1 MPAIPLTGVAGTD
14 YSTGIVTSET
24 GLVTKRL
31 EQWADE
37 IQTVKDRGVYVEDF
51 GTVTSTSDDTV
62 AFQAACTAAITNGGA
77 VILRSLPAGTRYR
90 LTAPI
95 VLPQPVRIIGEG
107 WTIDTSVSPSV
118 PGVGSWIHLDHTGEG
133 FYFRDDAHV
142 GVYYPGGGLSD
153 VGILRNQADPVTGW
167 TPTAASHDIRVEG
180 RVLLRNVMHLCS
192 TKGVLVRSGGV
203 LTTEWHCGQFFTY
216 GIEVERSADVQRF
229 VNSHFWPFWSVSD
242 FITGYTIDNANGI
255 YTRRA
260 DGLILTNFFSWGQ
273 AWLLN
278 HLDNAAES
286 SGLSAC
292 KLTNVYADLC
302 GGAIKIVASN
312 FQARVSINGI
322 EINSDPTVRGTG
334 SGIDL
339 SGAVQSFL
347 DVDGLTVTRAHQSG
361 VSATGAA
368 HIVNVSAQR
377 MKDWDR
383 LGVGS
388 VGAFSCDNAATINI
402 VNVPSFSGPATQYST
417 GTNGVIN
424 VWANARRGYSMLQ
437 TGYYSTRVTIAN
449 DSVTTVAA
457 PAGNLTAMLHLF
469 PATVPAAGSPA
480 GIYWIRATASP
491 SIVQVTAT
499 TATNV
504 TLSTGVKTGTS
515 GIVGNLTISPANDG
529 LVYVENRTGASLTFT
544 FTMVGA

>member
-1 MPAIPLTGVAGTD
+1 MPSIPLTGIAGTD

-24 GLVTKRL
+24 GLVTRRL
-31 EQWADE
+31 EQWADD
-37 IQTVKDRGVYVEDF
+37 IQTVQARGVYVEDF
-51 GTVTSTSDDTV
+51 GTVTATSDDTA
-62 AFQAACTAAITNGGA
+62 AFQAACTSAITNGGA
-77 VILRSLPAGTRYR
+77 VILKALPAGTRYR

-107 WTIDTSVSPSV
+107 WTIDTSVSPSI

-142 GVYYPGGGLSD
+142 GVYYPGGGLYD
-153 VGILRNQADPVTGW
+153 VGIYRNQPAPGVGW
-167 TPTAASHDIRVEG
+167 TPTAASADIRVEG
-180 RVLLRNVMHLCS
+180 RVDLINVMHLCS
-192 TKGVLVRSGGV
+192 TKGVLVRSAGV
-203 LTTEWHCGQFFTY
+203 LTTDRHRGQFFTS
-216 GIEVERSADVQRF
+216 GVEVERSADLQRF
-229 VNSHFWPFWSVSD
+229 NNAHYWPFWSQDANVL
-242 FITGYTIDNANGI
+242 GYTIDNASGF

-260 DGLILTNFFSWGQ
+260 DGLELTNCFTYAM

-278 HLDNAAES
+278 HLDNPSEA
-286 SGLSAC
+286 SGLASC
-292 KLTNVYADLC
+292 KITNAYADAC
-302 GGAIKIVASN
+302 GGAIKVVASN

-322 EINSDPTVRGTG
+322 EINADSLVRGTG

-339 SGAVQSFL
+339 SGAVQSFI

-383 LGVGS
+383 LGVGG
-388 VGAFSCDNAATINI
+388 VGAFSCDNAAVINI
-402 VNVPSFSGPATQYST
+402 VTVPSFSGPATQYAT
-417 GTNGVIN
+417 GTNGIIN
-424 VWANARRGYSMLQ
+424 VWANSRRGYSLLQ
-437 TGYYSTRVTIAN
+437 TGYYTTRATIAN

-480 GIYWIRATASP
+480 GIYWVRATASP
-491 SIVQVTAT
+491 SILQVSAT
-499 TATNV
+499 TTTNV

-515 GIVGNLTISPANDG
+515 GIVGNLTISPASDG
-529 LVYVENRTGASLTFT
+529 LVYIENRTGASLTFT
-544 FTMVGA
+544 FTMVGS